1 MLKTVLTALQNILTL
16 ARDLEES
23 RRDIRD
29 LNEKLYKLASIVQ
42 SLSDKIDANAQQEST
57 ERKALILQLQNEL
70 LKSGVQVH
78 SLTAKKNTRSKK
90 RTKK

>member
-16 ARDLEES
+16 ARDLEEN

-42 SLSDKIDANAQQEST
+42 SLSDKIDANAQQESA

-70 LKSGVQVH
+70 LKSGMQVQ
-78 SLTAKKNTRSKK
+78 SLTAKNARSKK
-90 RTKK
+90 STKR

>member
-23 RRDIRD
+23 RRDIKD

-42 SLSDKIDANAQQEST
+42 SLSDKVDANTLQENA

-70 LKSGVQVH
+70 LKSGIQVQ
-78 SLTAKKNTRSKK
+78 SLVVKKNTRTKRGAKK
-90 RTKK
+90 